1 MKPGEKAEAAAAGER
16 FRVATWNAISAEG
29 LRRFPAHAY
38 RVEKALAEPDAILL
52 RSHVLEAESVPASV
66 KAIARSGAGVNNIP
80 VAEMSRRGI
89 PVFNAP
95 GANANAVKELV
106 MAAIF
111 VAARNFVAA
120 IDGVRAL
127 APGPDFEQRVE
138 EGKKAFAGV
147 EVRGKTLGVIG
158 LGAIGGLV
166 ADAAL
171 KLGLR
176 VVGYDPMVTG
186 ETVSR
191 LPASVRLVASV
202 DECFAAAD
210 FLTLH
215 VPLSEGTRHLA
226 DARRIAL
233 ARPGAVLLNFSRAA
247 IVDEEAVVAAVS
259 EGRLKTYVCDFPS
272 PRFAGHR
279 GIIALPHLGASTEEA
294 EEASAA
300 MVIDQLRDFLEEGE
314 VRNAVNFPAVEMPR
328 ESPHRVAIA
337 NANVPNMLG
346 MISTTMARSRLN
358 IHNMV
363 NKSKGEMAYTLVDL
377 DSEVGAGVLEE
388 LSRIPGVLS
397 VRLVPPLA
405 EPLA

>member
-1 MKPGEKAEAAAAGER
+1 MNAP
-16 FRVATWNAISAEG
+16 FRIATWNAISAKG

-38 RVEKALAEPDAILL
+38 RVEHALADPDAILL
-52 RSHVLEAESVPASV
+52 RSHVLDASAVAASV

-106 MAAIF
+106 MAAILL
-111 VAARNFVAA
+111 AARNLVPA
-120 IDGVRAL
+120 IDAVRAL
-127 APGPDFEQRVE
+127 APGPDFEKRVE

-147 EVRGKTLGVIG
+147 EVRGKTLGVVG

-171 KLGLR
+171 QLGLR
-176 VVGYDPMVTG
+176 VVGFDPKANA
-186 ETVSR
+186 ETVAR
-191 LPASVRLVASV
+191 LPSPVRLVGSA
-202 DECFAAAD
+202 DECFAASD
-210 FLTLH
+210 FVTLH
-215 VPLSEGTRHLA
+215 VPLLESTRHLA
-226 DARRIAL
+226 DARRLAL
-233 ARPGAVLLNFSRAA
+233 SPPGAVLLNFSRAA
-247 IVDEEAVVAAVS
+247 IADEEAVLAAVAS
-259 EGRLKTYVCDFPS
+259 GHLKAYVCDFPS
-272 PRFAGHR
+272 PRFAGQP
-279 GIIALPHLGASTEEA
+279 GIVALPHLGASTEEA

-300 MVIDQLRDFLEEGE
+300 MVIDQLRDFLEEGT

-328 ESPHRVAIA
+328 GSPHRVAIA

-346 MISTTMARSRLN
+346 KISTTMAASGLN

-363 NKSKGEMAYTLVDL
+363 NKSKGEVAYTLVDL
-377 DSEVGAGVLEE
+377 DSEVGEGVLRE

-397 VRLVPPLA
+397 VRLVPPLPEGA
-405 EPLA
+405 A

>member
-1 MKPGEKAEAAAAGER
+1 M
-16 FRVATWNAISAEG
+16 
-29 LRRFPAHAY
+29 
-38 RVEKALAEPDAILL
+38 
-52 RSHVLEAESVPASV
+52 

-80 VAEMSRRGI
+80 VAEMSLRGV

-106 MAAIF
+106 MAAVF
-111 VAARNFVAA
+111 LAARNLVAA

-127 APGPDFEQRVE
+127 QPGPDFERRVE

-147 EVRGKTLGVIG
+147 EVRGKTLGVVG

-176 VVGYDPMVTG
+176 VVGYDPQVTA
-186 ETVSR
+186 ETVSL
-191 LPASVRLVASV
+191 LPAPVRLVASI
-202 DECFAAAD
+202 DECFATCD
-210 FLTLH
+210 FVTLH
-215 VPLSEGTRHLA
+215 VPLLESTRSLA
-226 DARRIAL
+226 DARRLAL
-233 ARPGAVLLNFSRAA
+233 CPPGAVLLNFSRAA
-247 IVDEEAVVAAVS
+247 IVDEEAVVAAVAS
-259 EGRLKTYVCDFPS
+259 GRLKSYICDFPS
-272 PRFAGHR
+272 PRFAGQA
-279 GIIALPHLGASTEEA
+279 GIISLPHLGASTEEA

-300 MVIDQLRDFLEEGE
+300 MVIDQLRDFLEEGT

-346 MISTTMARSRLN
+346 MISTTMARSSLN

-363 NKSKGEMAYTLVDL
+363 NKSKEEMAYTLVDL
-377 DSEVGAGVLEE
+377 DSEVAPGVVGE

-397 VRLVPPLA
+397 VRVVPPLP
-405 EPLA
+405 EPPR